1 MCKCNNKFTIY
12 NSQFTV
18 IFLAS
23 YKKRRRHSYHQN
35 TNNKQHPH
43 TKSLRFSKNRHRRTL
58 KALRI
63 MPSNDGEHETK
74 FLDELNESIDLSPYG
89 LTAYGRRYKGSI
101 LQSKIIGTNLFR
113 IINRTKRQVL
123 DAVAQ

>member
-1 MCKCNNKFTIY
+1 M
-12 NSQFTV
+12 
-18 IFLAS
+18 
-23 YKKRRRHSYHQN
+23 
-35 TNNKQHPH
+35 
-43 TKSLRFSKNRHRRTL
+43 

-74 FLDELNESIDLSPYG
+74 FLDELNESIDFSPYG